1 MCIGLALLID
11 MESLMRI
18 NYVVLD
24 SRRVQKV
31 KKAEELVHELT
42 VLNFISSFTTQQVN
56 HMGNK

>member
-42 VLNFISSFTTQQVN
+42 VLKFISSFTTQQVN